1 MKHQYT
7 GHPSQS
13 VITCIPNMSFYH
25 QETELFSIFPRLFGI
40 DKISKLLLRYFTCR
54 GTVKK
59 LVLLVIYSET
69 KSLFF
74 FFLGRLAS
82 LRYPTIFF
90 LIFTS
95 RATMAKL
102 EMPVIYSETKKIF
115 QLSPGL
121 LD

>member
-1 MKHQYT
+1 MKHRYT

-13 VITCIPNMSFYH
+13 FITCIPDMSFYH
-25 QETELFSIFPRLFGI
+25 QETELFSFFPRLFGI

-54 GTVKK
+54 GTLKK
-59 LVLLVIYSET
+59 LVLPVTYSET
-69 KSLFF
+69 NSLVF
-74 FFLGRLAS
+74 FFLDRLAS

-102 EMPVIYSETKKIF
+102 EMPVIYSETRKF
-115 QLSPGL
+115 FSFHP
-121 LD
+121 DF

>member
-13 VITCIPNMSFYH
+13 VITCIPDMSFYH

-40 DKISKLLLRYFTCR
+40 DKIFKLLLRYFTCR

>member
-59 LVLLVIYSET
+59 LVLLAIYSET
-69 KSLFF
+69 KSLFLF
-74 FFLGRLAS
+74 PRPFGIIEISNHLLTYFYIQSYNSKTRNAS
-82 LRYPTIFF
+82 NIF
-90 LIFTS
+90 
-95 RATMAKL
+95 
-102 EMPVIYSETKKIF
+102 
-115 QLSPGL
+115 
-121 LD
+121 